1 MSAHLLSDTPISFER
16 RADGSIA
23 VYQQKTD
30 AGSGV
35 SVTTQVCFISAAE
48 WDELVSTLAIPAT
61 DAAPSSTEPAITE
74 PAPAVAE
81 PAPEA

>member
-35 SVTTQVCFISAAE
+35 SVTSPVCFISAAE
-48 WDELVSTLAIPAT
+48 WEELVATLAIPAA
-61 DAAPSSTEPAITE
+61 DAAPSSTEP
-74 PAPAVAE
+74 PAAAPTQAAPE